1 MDSTDD
7 SVDVSVEVSK
17 EILWTCPW
25 TCPWKPMEASIEAS
39 VKAFMVTSVET
50 PRKLSRKAWL
60 TTYLPG
66 RWMPMDA
73 FVGMFVDP
81 STETSADFYGKFIGR
96 VRGISTEV
104 HGGPSSSVEVHG
116 NARGR
121 PWKRPWKISQK
132 PNSADVCV
140 ERRWRSLTRI

>member
-1 MDSTDD
+1 MMDSTDD

-17 EILWTCPW
+17 ELAMDMSMDMSMGGAYGRFHRSFRERFHGDLRGNST
-25 TCPWKPMEASIEAS
+25 EAFTE
-39 VKAFMVTSVET
+39 
-50 PRKLSRKAWL
+50 RWL

-66 RWMPMDA
+66 RWTPMDA

-121 PWKRPWKISQK
+121 PWERPWKISQK
-132 PNSADVCV
+132 PNSADVC
-140 ERRWRSLTRI
+140 ENATLKAI